1 MPENGSDC
9 LICKKHHKNTN
20 DKTTGENTL
29 TMGKNERRRFVLD
42 VLTDAGVP
50 LKSVDVFRA
59 CKIKGATFER
69 RTTKT
74 LLAELVERGKVI
86 KVDSQALND
95 GRLKEIDTEQ
105 RGHFIAASAAA
116 KYGYRPD

>member
-1 MPENGSDC
+1 MTENRSYC
-9 LICKKHHKNTN
+9 LTCNDSGKNSRGKALTKN
-20 DKTTGENTL
+20 NL
-29 TMGKNERRRFVLD
+29 TMGKDERRQFVLA

-59 CKIKGATFER
+59 CKLRGATFER

-74 LLAELVERGKVI
+74 LLAELVESGDVI

-95 GRLKEIDTEQ
+95 ARLEEIDSKQ
-105 RGHFIAASAAA
+105 RGHFIAASAVEQHTDA
-116 KYGYRPD
+116 